1 MQSRL
6 CNMQPC
12 LRKCICKVVNP
23 TLPATLSDMRHQS
36 ALWPWR
42 LQVCS
47 PECVTPQL
55 SESAA
60 ESAIR
65 EALVRLASSEKVI
78 RLASP
83 VDLDAS
89 TGTNPHAAL
98 SASGV
103 HGLPTFTLAA
113 LDSPPA
119 PTALTRQDSGSVNG
133 PEAQLAGSSPQA
145 GPMGNSPAGAASPQ
159 GQASSAP
166 FQEVVQQLLSSP
178 KLAITGADNDADK
191 TPYQTLLQH
200 LMGGAAPS
208 SPRVVL
214 AAPGA
219 AAPLCNVLCPAIQA
233 TPARHR

>member
-1 MQSRL
+1 MKTCCTL
-6 CNMQPC
+6 
-12 LRKCICKVVNP
+12 LHIC
-23 TLPATLSDMRHQS
+23 
-36 ALWPWR
+36 

-47 PECVTPQL
+47 PECDTPQL

-83 VDLDAS
+83 VDLDAP
-89 TGTNPHAAL
+89 TGRNPHVAS
-98 SASGV
+98 SASSN
-103 HGLPTFTLAA
+103 HGLPAFTLAA

-119 PTALTRQDSGSVNG
+119 TTALTRQGSGSVNG
-133 PEAQLAGSSPQA
+133 PAA
-145 GPMGNSPAGAASPQ
+145 GPDGDSPRAGPSAISPKAVVSPE
-159 GQASSAP
+159 GQCSSAP

-178 KLAITGADNDADK
+178 KLAITGTDVATVDK

-200 LMGGAAPS
+200 LMGGAGAGPS
-208 SPRVVL
+208 SPRAVPP
-214 AAPGA
+214 APEA
-219 AAPLCNVLCPAIQA
+219 AAPARNVLCPAVQA